1 MEHFKR
7 LSVLFLVAA
16 VVLAGS
22 FVFSVPKVFAATGGG
37 TATIAKDGGA
47 QGAGVSVEKSTS
59 HTFTTVLTIDV
70 SGMTLGAASPT
81 FTIPA
86 GFTAPNASP
95 VATAG
100 DVNADG
106 KWSVVSGTGSCVVD
120 SAPGSLTTV
129 AAGQVITVDVT
140 ADCADGDTIT
150 LTYKGASAVTM
161 AATALTVSTA
171 NAGDPGPV
179 TPITVGSPTITVTD
193 TTVPTVVV
201 TMDDSAL
208 NIGDTALVTF
218 TFSETP
224 IGFTTADVTVG
235 SGSIGAIDA
244 SNPLIQT
251 ATYTPTNGVE
261 DAINVIT
268 VGTAWTDA
276 ALNTGVGDDSPNYTV
291 DTLAPTVTVTMSD
304 AALTV
309 GETSLVTFTF
319 SEAPTGFDATD
330 VSLTNANGT
339 IGAIDASNPLI
350 QTATFTP
357 TNDVTDITNIITV
370 GTAWTDAALNAG
382 VWDDSP
388 NYTVNTTAAASS
400 GGSNTG
406 TITIVKTVINNNS
419 GTKTV
424 ADFPLFVNGA
434 SVVSGVSNTFPA
446 PAAAY
451 TVTETPSAGYTQTFS
466 GACNADGRLTL
477 NPGDLKICVITN
489 DDIGPPTAV
498 VPPLIDVVKVPSPLA
513 LPAGSGPVTYTYTL
527 KNIGTVPVTDITMV
541 GDTCSPIVLASGDTN
556 ADKKLQVN
564 ETWVYRC
571 STTLSATHTNVVT
584 TTGWA
589 NGISA
594 VDIASATV
602 VVGTSA
608 VPPLIHV
615 TKVPSPLTLPAGGGT
630 VTYTEKIS
638 NPGTVALS
646 DVSISDDKCSPVTYV
661 SGDTNANKK
670 LEATETW
677 TYTCRANLTRSTT
690 NTVTVSGD
698 ANGLTAR
705 DYAIATVL
713 VAAPGLP
720 NTGLPPFIADM
731 PWWGITLLA
740 VIVAAALFYFA
751 RRKRT
756 I

>member
-16 VVLAGS
+16 VALVGS
-22 FVFSVPKVFAATGGG
+22 FASSVPKVFAATGGG
-37 TATIAKDGGA
+37 TATIGKDGGA
-47 QGAGVSVEKSTS
+47 QGAGVSVEQSTS
-59 HTFTTVLTIDV
+59 HVFAVVLTIPGA
-70 SGMTLGAASPT
+70 GMTLGAASPT
-81 FTIPA
+81 FTIPT
-86 GFTAPNASP
+86 GFTAPNLHS

-106 KWSVVSGTGSCVVD
+106 KWSVVASGCTVD
-120 SAPGSLTTV
+120 SSPSSLTTV
-129 AAGQVITVDVT
+129 ASGQVITVDIT
-140 ADCADGDTIT
+140 ADCAVGNTIT
-150 LTYKGASAVTM
+150 LTYQGTSAVTM
-161 AATALTVSTA
+161 GATALTVSTA
-171 NAGDPGPV
+171 DAGDPGPV
-179 TPITVGSPTITVTD
+179 TPLIAGSPTITVTD
-193 TTVPTVVV
+193 TTAPTVVV

-218 TFSETP
+218 TFSEAPTE
-224 IGFTTADVTVG
+224 FAAADVTVG

-276 ALNTGVGDDSPNYTV
+276 ALNAGVGDDSPNYTV
-291 DTLAPTVTVTMSD
+291 DTIAPSVAVTMSD
-304 AALTV
+304 AVLTV
-309 GETSLVTFTF
+309 GETAVVTLTF

-330 VSLTNANGT
+330 VNLTNANGT
-339 IGAIDASNPLI
+339 IGAIDAGNPLI

-357 TNDVTDITNIITV
+357 TNDITDVTNVITV

-382 VWDDSP
+382 VGDDSP

-400 GGSNTG
+400 GESPQPGM
-406 TITIVKTVINNNS
+406 ITVIKTVINDNG

-424 ADFPLFVNGA
+424 ADFLLFVNGA
-434 SVVSGVSNTFPA
+434 SVVSGVTNVFSTPA
-446 PAAAY
+446 PVY
-451 TVTETPSAGYTQTFS
+451 TATETSSLNYVRTFS
-466 GACNADGRLTL
+466 GACDSNGRLNL
-477 NPGDLKICVITN
+477 NSGDLKICTITN
-489 DDIGPPTAV
+489 DDKGAPAVPP
-498 VPPLIDVVKVPSPLA
+498 VPPLIDVVKTASPLA
-513 LPAGSGPVTYTYTL
+513 LPGGSGPVTYTYTL
-527 KNIGTVPVTDITMV
+527 KNIGTVPVTDITMG
-541 GDTCSPIVLASGDTN
+541 GDTCSPIVLASGDTT

-602 VVGTSA
+602 VVGASV

-615 TKVPSPLTLPAGGGT
+615 TKVPSPLTLLAGGGA

-646 DVSISDDKCSPVTYV
+646 DVSIADDKCSPVTYV
-661 SGDTNANKK
+661 SGDTNGNSK

-713 VAAPGLP
+713 VAAPSLP
-720 NTGLPPFIADM
+720 EAGFPPREKSN
-731 PWWGITLLA
+731 PWNAVVLLIIFAVLFSYITQ
-740 VIVAAALFYFA
+740 
-751 RRKRT
+751 RKQIR
-756 I
+756 